1 MGEGKRAYHGVFRF
15 ARVNGRRVRPIQPF
29 GELTNVCPR
38 SEKVGARVEE
48 DKSRCG
54 GRMNRR
60 ERRKEQTLRR
70 IEEAGWRLFTTRG
83 YEATSTRE
91 IADAADIAAGT
102 LFNYF
107 PEKRSL
113 LIHLMQRQI
122 DEAATRA
129 FETIPPSTLDRELTE
144 LFDAL
149 TRCYAKERRLSRVF
163 VKELLFTDGAQ
174 RAESAAW
181 TFDLVKRVAERVR
194 AAQRRGELDPAV
206 NPMDAAQ
213 QLFSTHYFGL
223 VTWLGGTIPSRAAHE
238 EHFQASLRL
247 LLRGLRRSAA

>member
-1 MGEGKRAYHGVFRF
+1 
-15 ARVNGRRVRPIQPF
+15 
-29 GELTNVCPR
+29 
-38 SEKVGARVEE
+38 
-48 DKSRCG
+48 
-54 GRMNRR
+54 MNRR
-60 ERRKEQTLRR
+60 ERRKEQTLGR
-70 IEEAGWRLFTTRG
+70 IEEAAWTLFRTRG

-113 LIHLMQRQI
+113 LIHLMQRKI
-122 DEAATRA
+122 DEAASRA
-129 FETIPPSTLDRELTE
+129 FESIEPSTLEQELTQ

-149 TRCYAKERRLSRVF
+149 TQCYASERRLSRVF
-163 VKELLFTDGAQ
+163 VKELLFTDGAR

-181 TFDLVKRVAERVR
+181 TFGLVKRIAERVR
-194 AAQRRGELDPAV
+194 GAQRRGELDPSID
-206 NPMDAAQ
+206 PMDAAQ

-238 EHFQASLRL
+238 QSFQASLRL

>member
-1 MGEGKRAYHGVFRF
+1 
-15 ARVNGRRVRPIQPF
+15 
-29 GELTNVCPR
+29 
-38 SEKVGARVEE
+38 
-48 DKSRCG
+48 
-54 GRMNRR
+54 MNRR

-70 IEEAGWRLFTTRG
+70 IEEAAWTLFTTRG

-113 LIHLMQRQI
+113 LIHLMQRKI
-122 DEAATRA
+122 DLAATDA
-129 FETIPPSTLDRELTE
+129 FASIRPSSLDQELMQ

-149 TRCYAKERRLSRVF
+149 TDCYAEERRLSRVF
-163 VKELLFTDGAQ
+163 VKELLFTDGEQ
-174 RAESAAW
+174 RVECAAW
-181 TFDLVKRVAERVR
+181 TFALVKRIASRVR
-194 AAQRRGELDPAV
+194 AAQRRGELDPSID
-206 NPMDAAQ
+206 PMDAAQ

-223 VTWLGGTIPSRAAHE
+223 VTWLGGTIPSRAAYE
-238 EHFQASLRL
+238 EHFRASLRL

>member
-1 MGEGKRAYHGVFRF
+1 MSRRA
-15 ARVNGRRVRPIQPF
+15 
-29 GELTNVCPR
+29 
-38 SEKVGARVEE
+38 
-48 DKSRCG
+48 
-54 GRMNRR
+54 
-60 ERRKEQTLRR
+60 RRKEQTLRR

-122 DEAATRA
+122 DEATHGA
-129 FETIPPSTLDRELTE
+129 FDTITGSSLEQQLTHV
-144 LFDAL
+144 FDVL
-149 TRCYAKERRLSRVF
+149 IQRYASERRLSRVF
-163 VKELLFTDGAQ
+163 VKELLFTDGEQ

-181 TFDLVKRVAERVR
+181 TFELVMRIAGLIR

-206 NPMDAAQ
+206 DPMEAAQ
-213 QLFSTHYFGL
+213 QLFSAHYFGL
-223 VTWLGGTIPSRAAHE
+223 VTWLGGTIPSRAAHQE
-238 EHFQASLRL
+238 QVRASLRL

>member
-1 MGEGKRAYHGVFRF
+1 MDRRA
-15 ARVNGRRVRPIQPF
+15 
-29 GELTNVCPR
+29 
-38 SEKVGARVEE
+38 
-48 DKSRCG
+48 
-54 GRMNRR
+54 
-60 ERRKEQTLRR
+60 RRKEETLRR

-122 DEAATRA
+122 DEAAGRA
-129 FETIPPSTLDRELTE
+129 FDTITPSSLEQELAHV
-144 LFDAL
+144 FDAL
-149 TRCYAKERRLSRVF
+149 TQCYARERRLSRVF
-163 VKELLFTDGAQ
+163 VKELLFTDGEQ

-181 TFDLVKRVAERVR
+181 TFGLVKRIAGLVA

-223 VTWLGGTIPSRAAHE
+223 VTWLGGTIPSRAAHQE
-238 EHFQASLRL
+238 RFRAALRL
-247 LLRGLRRSAA
+247 LLRGLGRSAA

>member
-1 MGEGKRAYHGVFRF
+1 VA
-15 ARVNGRRVRPIQPF
+15 PIRPF
-29 GELTNVCPR
+29 GELPNFCER
-38 SEKVGARVEE
+38 CGKVGARSVRDESCCVE
-48 DKSRCG
+48 RI
-54 GRMNRR
+54 NRR

-70 IEEAGWRLFTTRG
+70 IEKAAWTLFTTRG
-83 YEATSTRE
+83 YETTSTRE

-122 DEAATRA
+122 DEAATQA
-129 FETIPPSTLDRELTE
+129 FDTIPPSTLHRELTQ

-149 TRCYAKERRLSRVF
+149 TKCYAEERRLSRVF
-163 VKELLFTDGAQ
+163 VKELLFTDGEQ

-181 TFDLVKRVAERVR
+181 TFGLVKRIAGRVR
-194 AAQRRGELDPAV
+194 DAQRRGELDPTV
-206 NPMDAAQ
+206 DPMDAAQ

-238 EHFQASLRL
+238 EQFQSSLRL